1 MTLSRVP
8 AGSENSAIAAALAA
22 VLVFSL
28 IELIIKRLVAIY
40 PLQQVV
46 FLRVAS
52 SLPLM
57 GLAFWHPHRRLGAAD
72 MLRALLTT
80 QRPGLH
86 ALRCLFS
93 AVAMTCIFYA
103 VARIPLGTAAA
114 LTSTTPL
121 LLLACSPVLLGE
133 RVSIGRWMGVA
144 LGFVGVCLMTGP
156 QPTNAWLGIGSAL
169 MGATATAG
177 VVVCLRLLASYE
189 SAAHT
194 ALLNA
199 LGMGL
204 LTLVAIVI
212 FGWEPLQTSHW
223 LEVIALGVLG
233 AVGHL
238 VITWAYRQAHAGLL
252 APLGFTATLWAALFG
267 YLFWGETVS
276 AWTALGMLAIV
287 IGGVWSTKR

>member
-1 MTLSRVP
+1 MPRV
-8 AGSENSAIAAALAA
+8 ANSENSAIAAVLAA

-57 GLAFWHPHRRLGAAD
+57 GLAFWFPHRGLSTEQT
-72 MLRALLTT
+72 LRFLFTT

-86 ALRCLFS
+86 ALRCLLS

-103 VARIPLGTAAA
+103 VASIPLGTAAA
-114 LTSTTPL
+114 LTSTSPL
-121 LLLACSPVLLGE
+121 MLLACSPLLLGE
-133 RVSIGRWMGVA
+133 KVSLGRWMGVM
-144 LGFVGVCLMTGP
+144 LGFLGVCVMTGP
-156 QPTNAWLGIGSAL
+156 QPTTAWLGIGSAL
-169 MGATATAG
+169 LGATATAG
-177 VVVCLRLLASYE
+177 VVVCLRLLANQE

-199 LGMGL
+199 IGMGL
-204 LTLVAIVI
+204 IGVVAIALL
-212 FGWEPLQTSHW
+212 GWTPMQPGHW
-223 LEVIALGVLG
+223 LEIIVLGVLG

-238 VITWAYRQAHAGLL
+238 VITWAYRHAHAGVL

-267 YLFWGETVS
+267 YLLWDETPKL
-276 AWTALGMLAIV
+276 WTALGMLAIIV
-287 IGGVWSTKR
+287 GGVWSTRR